1 MMDSVQVF
9 WWLVLM
15 GGWFAVLAIGGILEA
30 IYFKITGKKDDID

>member
-15 GGWFAVLAIGGILEA
+15 GGWFAVLAIGGGIVEL
-30 IYFKITGKKDDID
+30 YFKITGNKDDIE